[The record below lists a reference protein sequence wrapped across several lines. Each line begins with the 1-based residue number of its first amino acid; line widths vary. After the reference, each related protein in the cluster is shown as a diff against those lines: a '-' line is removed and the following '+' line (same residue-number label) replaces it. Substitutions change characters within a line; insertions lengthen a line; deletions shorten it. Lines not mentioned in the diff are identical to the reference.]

1 MVPLVFYQCQSSQM
15 FADMKYV
22 PLRPLRR
29 TGTAPAV
36 SLEVHWKSFEWF
48 HLLSMLI
55 IANCNVS
62 ELHSCLLIWNM
73 GHWDHWEGLAP
84 DRKAAP
90 GFIAACDAS
99 EVLLKYYFR
108 IITSEVLHP
117 TFFFW
122 ITQLSEQISS
132 HVLGWEIFFQ
142 HLWFR
147 FCSILTHKELLHI
160 LFILTEHAL
169 EVSFFK
175 NQSYFFLS
183 IQMWH
188 LCKHWFNCREKKE
201 NILEEV
207 QSTIGT

>member
-73 GHWDHWEGLAP
+73 SRHWDRWEGLAP

-99 EVLLKYYFR
+99 EVLLQNYYFWST
-108 IITSEVLHP
+108 TSDVLLLKYTILWDTRLNEKGRFPPMCWFGKFSFSIFDLDFVPFLHIMSCC
-117 TFFFW
+117 TFF
-122 ITQLSEQISS
+122 
-132 HVLGWEIFFQ
+132 
-142 HLWFR
+142 
-147 FCSILTHKELLHI
+147 
-160 LFILTEHAL
+160 
-169 EVSFFK
+169 SF
-175 NQSYFFLS
+175 L
-183 IQMWH
+183 
-188 LCKHWFNCREKKE
+188 
-201 NILEEV
+201 
-207 QSTIGT
+207 